1 MSQETPIPRYYQ
13 ITHSLEQRLHDN
25 QYPVG
30 EKFLSEK
37 ELGLSFGVSR
47 ITARRALGELEKKG
61 LVTRHR
67 GKGTYVAMRSQAPE
81 FPKFTGSL
89 DQLFMIGKSAV
100 VKEATVEQ
108 VVAPRKI
115 SLALQLEDP
124 NMYVTRIQRLLFL
137 HGAPHT
143 YHQNFYPQ
151 SIGKQIQRQD
161 VFKYPLFELLER
173 KFRTPVVEVHQIIE
187 AAVADTEIADRLEV
201 PFGSP
206 LLYVERTL
214 LTKKGVPVGFAQA
227 YYRGDGYRLSV
238 TLVRKDGDSSKSWRP
253 STNPEVAGLRQSRA
267 KT

>member
-1 MSQETPIPRYYQ
+1 MSHATPIPRYYQ

-47 ITARRALGELEKKG
+47 ITARRALRELEKKG

-108 VVAPRKI
+108 VVASPK
-115 SLALQLEDP
+115 LKAALQLTESDLF
-124 NMYVTRIQRLLFL
+124 VTRVERVFLL
-137 HGAPHT
+137 HGRPYV
-143 YHQNFYPQ
+143 YHQNFYPL
-151 SIGKQIQRQD
+151 SIGRKIQRRD
-161 VFKYPLFELLER
+161 LLKYPLLAILEKR
-173 KFRTPVVEVHQIIE
+173 LHIPVIEVRQVIE
-187 AAVADTEIADRLEV
+187 AAVADTEVAERLEV
-201 PFGSP
+201 SFGSP
-206 LLYVERTL
+206 LLYVERIWLAEQGT
-214 LTKKGVPVGFAQA
+214 PVGFTQA

-238 TLVRKDGDSSKSWRP
+238 TLVKGEGNSAKSWHR
-253 STNPEVAGLRQSRA
+253 SA
-267 KT
+267 

>member
-1 MSQETPIPRYYQ
+1 MSHETPIPRYYQ

-47 ITARRALGELEKKG
+47 ITARRALRELEKKG

-108 VVAPRKI
+108 VVASPK
-115 SLALQLEDP
+115 LKAALQLAESDLF
-124 NMYVTRIQRLLFL
+124 VTRVERVLLL
-137 HGAPHT
+137 HGRPNA
-143 YHQNFYPQ
+143 YHQNFYPER
-151 SIGKQIQRQD
+151 IGKHIQRQD
-161 VFKYPLFELLER
+161 VLGYPLLDLLER
-173 KFRTPVVEVHQIIE
+173 KIDAPVIEVHQFIE
-187 AAVADTEIADRLEV
+187 AAVADTDVAGRLEV
-201 PFGSP
+201 SFGSP

-214 LTKKGVPVGFAQA
+214 LTEGKKPVGFVQA

-238 TLVRKDGDSSKSWRP
+238 TLVRKDKGKPMVWRP
-253 STNPEVAGLRQSRA
+253 PTLREKIGR
-267 KT
+267 KG